1 MFQEIAL
8 RILRFP
14 EVSQATGLS
23 RSTIYRLVRSGTFPQ
38 SVALTARTIGW
49 RIDEV
54 EAWIAARAATSKN
67 QADD

>member
-1 MFQEIAL
+1 M
-8 RILRFP
+8 RILRLP
-14 EVSQATGLS
+14 EVSWATGLS

-54 EAWIAARAATSKN
+54 EAWIAARAATPKD
-67 QADD
+67 QAGG

>member
-8 RILRFP
+8 RIVRLP

-38 SVALTARTIGW
+38 SVALTARTVGW
-49 RIDEV
+49 FSTDV
-54 EAWIAARAATSKN
+54 EAWIAARAATSKD

>member
-1 MFQEIAL
+1 M
-8 RILRFP
+8 RILRLP
-14 EVSQATGLS
+14 EVSHATGLS

-38 SVALTARTIGW
+38 SVALTARTVGW

-54 EAWIAARAATSKN
+54 EAWIAARAATSKD

>member
-1 MFQEIAL
+1 M
-8 RILRFP
+8 RIVRLP

-54 EAWIAARAATSKN
+54 EAWIAARAKTFKD
-67 QADD
+67 QGDD

>member
-1 MFQEIAL
+1 M
-8 RILRFP
+8 RILRLP

-54 EAWIAARAATSKN
+54 EAWIAARAKTFKD
-67 QADD
+67 QADE

>member
-14 EVSQATGLS
+14 EVSRATGLS

-38 SVALTARTIGW
+38 SIALTARTIGW

-54 EAWIAARAATSKN
+54 EAWIAARAKTFKD
-67 QADD
+67 QGDD